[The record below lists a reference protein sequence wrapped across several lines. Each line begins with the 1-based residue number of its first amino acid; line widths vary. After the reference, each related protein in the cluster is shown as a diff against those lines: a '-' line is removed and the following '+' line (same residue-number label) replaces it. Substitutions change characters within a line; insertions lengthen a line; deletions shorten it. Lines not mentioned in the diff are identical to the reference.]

1 MARLPASEDGE
12 MRSVLVIKNGIDYN
26 GWPVTASEGLKL
38 MQARAFTPD
47 NTTRMWVESERKE
60 VV

>member
-26 GWPVTASEGLKL
+26 GWPVAVDEGLKL
-38 MQARAFTPD
+38 MQARASTPN